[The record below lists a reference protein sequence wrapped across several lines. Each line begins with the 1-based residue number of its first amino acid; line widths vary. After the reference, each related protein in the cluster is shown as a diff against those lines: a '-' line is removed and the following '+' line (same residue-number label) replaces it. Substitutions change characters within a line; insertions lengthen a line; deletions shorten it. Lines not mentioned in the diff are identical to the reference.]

1 MVLVDGHVHM
11 HACFDVAKVFDAA
24 ADNFAA
30 AARALAGAR
39 DSATALGNRPTSGI
53 PAVACVGLPRA
64 SLPAYD
70 AVLCLVESRGERFL
84 DGVRTRRV
92 GRVWRGRHGFWEAEE
107 TGEPETLVVRRG
119 STRLVVVAGRQLV
132 TRERLEVLGIGTTAS
147 LPEGQSMETTLAA
160 VRDAGA
166 AAVLPWG
173 VGKWLGARGVVIARV
188 LADPKW
194 RHVFLGDNGNRL
206 ELGPEPAQFASARRA
221 GRAVLPGSDPLP
233 LPGEEA
239 RVAAYGFA
247 VDVALDPLRPAAA
260 LLALLKS
267 GSAYVVFG
275 RREPLTR
282 FVGNQLALKLKSRRS
297 A

>member
-1 MVLVDGHVHM
+1 MVLVDGHVHV
-11 HACFDVAKVFDAA
+11 HGCFDVARVFDEA

-30 AARALAGAR
+30 AARSLDGER
-39 DSATALGNRPTSGI
+39 SSATA
-53 PAVACVGLPRA
+53 PR

-70 AVLCLVESRGERFL
+70 AVLCLVEMRGERFL
-84 DGVRTRRV
+84 DDLRARRI
-92 GRVWRGRHGFWEAEE
+92 GRVWRGRHGFWEVEE
-107 TGEPETLVVRRG
+107 TSEPESLVVRRG
-119 STRLVVVAGRQLV
+119 NSRLTLIAGRQLV
-132 TRERLEVLGIGTTAS
+132 TRERLEVLALGTMAS
-147 LPEGQSMETTLAA
+147 LPEGEAIDLTLAA
-160 VRDAGA
+160 VRDVGA

-173 VGKWLGARGVVIARV
+173 VGKWLGARGAVVARV
-188 LADPKW
+188 MADPKW

-206 ELGPEPAQFASARRA
+206 ELGPEPAQFALARRA

-233 LPGEEA
+233 LSGQEA
-239 RVAAYGFA
+239 RVGAYGFA

-267 GSAYVVFG
+267 GSPYVVFG

>member
-1 MVLVDGHVHM
+1 MVLVDSHVHV
-11 HACFDVAKVFDAA
+11 HGCFDVARVFDAA

-30 AARALAGAR
+30 AAGALAAR
-39 DSATALGNRPTSGI
+39 GDH
-53 PAVACVGLPRA
+53 
-64 SLPAYD
+64 D
-70 AVLCLVESRGERFL
+70 AVLCLVEMRGQSFF
-84 DGVRTRRV
+84 DGVRTRRI

-107 TGEPETLVVRRG
+107 TAEPQTLVVRRG
-119 STRLVVVAGRQLV
+119 VTRLNVVAGRQLV
-132 TRERLEVLGIGTTAS
+132 TRERLEVLALGTTAS
-147 LPEGQSMETTLAA
+147 LPEAEPIEATLAA

-173 VGKWLGARGVVIARV
+173 VGKWLGTRGTVVARV
-188 LADPKW
+188 LADPEW
-194 RHVFLGDNGNRL
+194 RHVSLGDNGNRL
-206 ELGPEPAQFASARRA
+206 ELAPEPAQFALARRA

-239 RVAAYGFA
+239 RVGAYGFA
-247 VDVALDPLRPAAA
+247 VEAALDPLRPAAA
-260 LLALLKS
+260 LLALLAI
-267 GSAYVVFG
+267 GSPRFAFG

>member
-1 MVLVDGHVHM
+1 MLLVDGHVHV
-11 HACFDVAKVFDAA
+11 HGCFDVAKVLDAA

-30 AARALAGAR
+30 AARALGGER
-39 DSATALGNRPTSGI
+39 G
-53 PAVACVGLPRA
+53 
-64 SLPAYD
+64 YD

-84 DGVRTRRV
+84 DGVRTGRI
-92 GRVWRGRHGFWEAEE
+92 GRVWRGRHGYWEVEE
-107 TGEPETLVVRRG
+107 SCEPETLVVRRG
-119 STRLVVVAGRQLV
+119 GTKLNVIAGRQLV
-132 TRERLEVLGIGTTAS
+132 TRERLEVLALGTTAS
-147 LPEGQSMETTLAA
+147 LPEGEAMETTLAA
-160 VRDAGA
+160 VRDVGA

-173 VGKWLGARGVVIARV
+173 VGKWLGARGAVVARV

-194 RHVFLGDNGNRL
+194 RHVLLGDNGNRL
-206 ELGPEPAQFASARRA
+206 GLGPDPRQFELARRA

-239 RVAAYGFA
+239 RVGAYGFA

-260 LLALLKS
+260 LLALLQS